1 MKKIKNMQQL
11 KAEKKMLV
19 KRRAELEKAIHYD
32 WLDVKKSLQPKHLAG
47 NMLSSITNKEQLSS
61 DSFLSSLAARAA
73 GNAVKKAEEKLMKW
87 LKKK

>member
-1 MKKIKNMQQL
+1 
-11 KAEKKMLV
+11 
-19 KRRAELEKAIHYD
+19 
-32 WLDVKKSLQPKHLAG
+32 LAG

-61 DSFLSSLAARAA
+61 ASFLSSLAASAA